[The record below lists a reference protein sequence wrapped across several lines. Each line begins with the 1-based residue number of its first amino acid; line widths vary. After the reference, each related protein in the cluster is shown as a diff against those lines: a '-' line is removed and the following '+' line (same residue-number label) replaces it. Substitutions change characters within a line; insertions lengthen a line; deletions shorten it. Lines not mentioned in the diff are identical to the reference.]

1 MLCHALKWKRRWG
14 INLISLQLNQ
24 REPIVTELVAQGK
37 LQQLK
42 EGGDWEDTAKI
53 VEQLDLVVS
62 VDTAIVHLA
71 GNLGIP
77 CLLLLNYAHD
87 WRWGTDNEPVK
98 WYPKQTVLRCKRN
111 DDWEKLLE
119 EADLWV
125 SALLDK

>member
-14 INLISLQLNQ
+14 INLISLQQSKRTYRNRTSRS
-24 REPIVTELVAQGK
+24 REITTTQG
-37 LQQLK
+37 
-42 EGGDWEDTAKI
+42 GGDWEDTAKI